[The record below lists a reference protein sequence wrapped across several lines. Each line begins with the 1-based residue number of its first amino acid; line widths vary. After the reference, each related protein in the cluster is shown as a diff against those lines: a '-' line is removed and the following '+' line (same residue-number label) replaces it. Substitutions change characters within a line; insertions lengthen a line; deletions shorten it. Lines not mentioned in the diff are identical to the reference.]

1 MFISCK
7 WSLCQHS
14 LLAQMSVCVFQHLI
28 IQYKFFK
35 ECPKPYY
42 LRCWYTSTC
51 RHVQTDVISQC
62 YDMFA
67 HNTQIKSTWRQS
79 LSCAGTV
86 CSSSRLHPFS
96 QTAFLFSRLT
106 HSAGVILSYVF
117 VDRWLQW
124 ATPVTPQALRS
135 HCSVYAE
142 NTMTV
147 VLYLACFTPHD

>member
-42 LRCWYTSTC
+42 LRCWYTWTC
-51 RHVQTDVISQC
+51 RHVQTAVISQC

-67 HNTQIKSTWRQS
+67 WRQS
-79 LSCAGTV
+79 LSCPGTG
-86 CSSSRLHPFS
+86 CSSSRLHPVY
-96 QTAFLFSRLT
+96 QTLFLFSRLT
-106 HSAGVILSYVF
+106 HSSCVLPSYVF
-117 VDRWLQW
+117 ADRWLQW
-124 ATPVTPQALRS
+124 ATPSIIQSNSISAALHRK
-135 HCSVYAE
+135 
-142 NTMTV
+142 
-147 VLYLACFTPHD
+147 